1 MSRVKVQ
8 SNSRPSVKQV
18 PGGSFFRNIVLSNF
32 QHNGYEKEQEQK
44 KRVPPLHSG
53 RETFY

>member
-32 QHNGYEKEQEQK
+32 QHKDYENKQKE
-44 KRVPPLHSG
+44 RVPPLHSG
-53 RETFY
+53 RKTFY